1 MAERLKRPLLQRDEK
16 MGANIYKTPCCFI
29 LEKNLSFWIKKRYN
43 KVNYPLYRIADV
55 SEIVGFTD
63 VAHFSRV
70 FKKMEGISANE
81 FRNTRI

>member
-1 MAERLKRPLLQRDEK
+1 M
-16 MGANIYKTPCCFI
+16 
-29 LEKNLSFWIKKRYN
+29 
-43 KVNYPLYRIADV
+43 NYPLYRIADV